1 MREQSPDA
9 ANLSSEMTEK
19 SSTPGCDNAQLKS
32 HRRLRLRYAA
42 LTLLLFVPLM
52 ISFVFVRNLY
62 PFAASTMMME
72 PGDPGRGSTYYILRG
87 ETSSG
92 EVIDLPPVEL
102 TNALSQGT
110 WSLVSG
116 TVANRNFKNRKP
128 HPENLALI
136 AAAGG
141 PDKVAP
147 AARLNDL
154 LSAWGRIYNSRLPP
168 SSPQQL
174 RAVTLQAFRWQGGYG
189 NYDHLVQTWRAEF

>member
-1 MREQSPDA
+1 M
-9 ANLSSEMTEK
+9 
-19 SSTPGCDNAQLKS
+19 
-32 HRRLRLRYAA
+32 RYAA
-42 LTLLLFVPLM
+42 LTLVLFVPLV

-72 PGDPGRGSTYYILRG
+72 SGDPGRGRTYYILRG

-92 EVIDLPPVEL
+92 EIIDLPPVEL

-110 WSLVSG
+110 WSLVSA
-116 TVANRNFKNRKP
+116 TVENRNFTNRKP
-128 HPENLALI
+128 HPANLVLI

-141 PDKVAP
+141 PDKVPP

-154 LSAWGRIYNSRLPP
+154 LSAWGRIYNARLPT

-174 RAVTLQAFRWQGGYG
+174 RAVTLHAFRWEGG
-189 NYDHLVQTWRAEF
+189 NYSNYHQPLQTWRVEL